1 MKRATYRPA
10 LGACAAQA
18 SPIGTLTMD
27 NSADLAAPSSD
38 VPDGDGPGREIAR
51 LIDPKPLVETG
62 RNWTKWF
69 GPIVSLLILAAV
81 VYQLRDL
88 DFGDVGALMPSS
100 PVFWLVFAVSY
111 VQAPFSEWVM
121 FKRLWE
127 LPFVGGM
134 AALLR
139 KFVSNEILLG
149 YLGEVYFYA
158 WARRHVGK
166 IAAPFGAIKDVTI
179 LSALTGN
186 IATIA
191 MVILSAPML
200 GQLHLGV
207 RGDTFALSIGFVL
220 GTSILFLLL
229 RKSLFTLPRPDLW
242 FVTNIHFVRILSY
255 AALMGLLWHLILPE
269 VALTYWLLLATMRQ
283 LLSRLPFMPNKDVIF
298 VGLASFIVGRDTDIV
313 NAMALLASL
322 TLAAHVAVGLT
333 LGLTG
338 LLKEKE
344 A

>member
-1 MKRATYRPA
+1 M
-10 LGACAAQA
+10 
-18 SPIGTLTMD
+18 TMD
-27 NSADLAAPSSD
+27 NSADLAAPRSEASEH
-38 VPDGDGPGREIAR
+38 DGPGRDIAR

-69 GPIVSLLILAAV
+69 GPIVSLLILAAALW
-81 VYQLRDL
+81 QLRDVN
-88 DFGDVGALMPSS
+88 FGKIGALMPSS
-100 PVFWLVFAVSY
+100 PVFWLLFAISY

-121 FKRLWE
+121 FRRLWD
-127 LPFVGGM
+127 LPFLGGM

-158 WARRHVGK
+158 WARRHIGK
-166 IAAPFGAIKDVTI
+166 VAAPFGAIKDVTI

-191 MVILSAPML
+191 MVIFSVPML

-220 GTSILFLLL
+220 GTSVLFLLL

-242 FVTNIHFVRILSY
+242 FVTNVHFARIFSY
-255 AALMGLLWHLILPE
+255 AALMGILWHLILPD

-298 VGLASFIVGRDTDIV
+298 VGLVTFFVGRDTEVRD
-313 NAMALLASL
+313 ALALLAGL
-322 TLAAHVAVGLT
+322 TLAAHVAVGLL

-338 LLKEKE
+338 IVRENK